1 MQIRDSPV
9 KEDRCGVCGGDGS
22 KCKVKGR
29 TFDRKINKIGNSRIM
44 ILPNGARNI
53 HVSLSSFRVCIVY
66 QLSLFVLLK
75 CNSKHNFFEVPHI
88 NVFL

>member
-29 TFDRKINKIGNSRIM
+29 SFDRKINKIGNSRIM
-44 ILPNGARNI
+44 ILPKGARNI
-53 HVSLSSFRVCIVY
+53 HVALSSFKVGTIYHLV
-66 QLSLFVLLK
+66 
-75 CNSKHNFFEVPHI
+75 I
-88 NVFL
+88 

>member
-29 TFDRKINKIGNSRIM
+29 TFDRKINKIGNSRVM
-44 ILPNGARNI
+44 ILPKGARNI
-53 HVSLSSFRVCIVY
+53 HVSLSSFKVGIVY
-66 QLSLFVLLK
+66 HLMLCVLLYAMIV
-75 CNSKHNFFEVPHI
+75 SI
-88 NVFL
+88 VF